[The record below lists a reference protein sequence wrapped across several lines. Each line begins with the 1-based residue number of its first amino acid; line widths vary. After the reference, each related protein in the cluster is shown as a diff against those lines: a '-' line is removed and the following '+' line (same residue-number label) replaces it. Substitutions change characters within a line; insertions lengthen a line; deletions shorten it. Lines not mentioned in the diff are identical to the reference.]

1 METGDDAILVSV
13 VNNGQ
18 HNIMEQL
25 SVYSVWGNTCKILM
39 NCGKFHVTGDL
50 MFLLSTDRSEC

>member
-25 SVYSVWGNTCKILM
+25 SVYSIWDSTCKTLM
-39 NCGKFHVTGDL
+39 DCDKFHVTGDL